1 LPAPTARLT
10 LASTSTILLGG
21 DSLLRLSTVDHL
33 LWTGLPARA
42 DVDIDVNRHLIDG
55 DVFPHDHDFVEVA
68 LVLAGAGVHETVY
81 GRRPIGPGDAVVIR
95 AGAWHAFRGC
105 EGLRVVNCCFR
116 ARLLERELLW
126 LAEEPRLRFTLWPS
140 GVGDGVVPA
149 RLPLRALERCS
160 DSLDRLAAAPEVAPR
175 PYQLAHLLLVL
186 RDVAC
191 HLDVGQLSHIERLAT
206 APTGVL
212 EALRLLAADLAH
224 PWTVTD
230 LAAAVAVSPA
240 HLSRLFRAVVGR
252 PPMAHLSALRAEA
265 AATRLLRSDEP
276 VSSVGA
282 AVGWSDPNYFAR
294 RFRAHFGT
302 SPSGFR
308 ERVRG
313 GDAANVA

>member
-1 LPAPTARLT
+1 VVCLP
-10 LASTSTILLGG
+10 S
-21 DSLLRLSTVDHL
+21 VDHL
-33 LWTGLPARA
+33 HWTGLPTRA
-42 DVDIDVNRHLIDG
+42 DVEIDVNWHVVDG
-55 DVFPHDHDFVEVA
+55 DVVPHDHDFVEVA
-68 LVLAGAGVHETVY
+68 IVLAGAGVHETLY

-95 AGAWHAFRGC
+95 AGAWHAFRAC
-105 EGLRVVNCCFR
+105 EGLSVVNCCFR

-126 LAEEPRLRFTLWPS
+126 LAEEPRLRFALWPS

-149 RLPLRALERCS
+149 RLRSRALERCS
-160 DSLDRLAAAPEVAPR
+160 ESLDRLAAAPDVAPR

-186 RDVAC
+186 REVAC
-191 HLDVGQLSHIERLAT
+191 HLDVGQLSHVERLAT
-206 APTGVL
+206 APAGVL
-212 EALRLLAADLAH
+212 EALRLLAGDLAR

-265 AATRLLRSDEP
+265 AATRLLRTDES

-302 SPSGFR
+302 SPTGFR

-313 GDAANVA
+313 VIAASQAA